1 MERNVMKKR
10 LKGILAL
17 LLTFLMVYSSPLVTS
32 AKDYDATE
40 LKAGDI
46 LLPGD
51 TLSNYYTGTAGFAVY
66 DESQPGKMN
75 WVREHL
81 RYPEKHECIR
91 NSQTNTLTVPNGI
104 QWQVYEIVPN
114 TGSSPLV
121 LVTVSSCESSAH
133 THSYNWV
140 TVLEPTATSDG
151 RAEYRC
157 DCGSVAATQ
166 TISVMYA
173 IVDNV
178 MTGIADAPE
187 GGTLVIEDPILRCL
201 SAKMVEALLARPDLT
216 LTIKFTD
223 DGVDRMV
230 TIPAGKAPTDGQ
242 AYYGYYYLGALYG
255 WQ

>member
-32 AKDYDATE
+32 AKVWDAND

-51 TLSNYYTGTAGFAVY
+51 AVINSFRGTGGFAVY
-66 DESQPGKMN
+66 DESCPNSILSMQD
-75 WVREHL
+75 HL
-81 RYPEKHECIR
+81 RHFEDNEFLWEEG
-91 NSQTNTLTVPNGI
+91 SDAFTVPSGI
-104 QWQVYEIVPN
+104 QWQVYKIKPVAEDNPYVW
-114 TGSSPLV
+114 
-121 LVTVSSCESSAH
+121 VTVSSYESH
-133 THSYNWV
+133 THNYNWV

-187 GGTLVIEDPILRCL
+187 GGTLVIEDPVLRCL

>member
-32 AKDYDATE
+32 AKVWDAAE
-40 LKAGDI
+40 LSKGNI

-51 TLSNYYTGTAGFAVY
+51 TLTNFYIGTGGFAVY
-66 DESQPGKMN
+66 DESVTDPLLREQ
-75 WVREHL
+75 EHL
-81 RYPEKHECIR
+81 RYPEAHEFCFYEE
-91 NSQTNTLTVPNGI
+91 NNGYSVPSGI
-104 QWQVYEIVPN
+104 QWKVFGTMTTVDGTYIW
-114 TGSSPLV
+114 
-121 LVTVSSCESSAH
+121 VTVSSYESH
-133 THSYNWV
+133 THNYNWV

-166 TISVMYA
+166 TISVMHA

-187 GGTLVIEDPILRCL
+187 GDTLVIEDPILRCL

>member
-32 AKDYDATE
+32 AKEWDAADLT
-40 LKAGDI
+40 KGDI

-51 TLSNYYTGTAGFAVY
+51 KLINSFNGTGGFAVY
-66 DESQPGKMN
+66 DESVTGSLLYEQD
-75 WVREHL
+75 HL
-81 RYPEKHECIR
+81 RDPEQGEYHYEG
-91 NSQTNTLTVPNGI
+91 NNVYSVPSGI
-104 QWQVYEIVPN
+104 QWTVFGTLTDNNGTSVW
-114 TGSSPLV
+114 
-121 LVTVSSCESSAH
+121 VTVSSYESH
-133 THSYNWV
+133 THNYNWV

-166 TISVMYA
+166 TISVMHA

-178 MTGIADAPE
+178 LTGIADAPE